1 MTMENAL
8 ESHICADDM
17 SKASSSI
24 TYAVRTPTP
33 ATPPPHDISTDPPS
47 ASYEN
52 DPRPASVNSNPAA
65 TMLDSGDFR
74 SLVAEP
80 TYQTLN
86 GRMTPPPMSYNT
98 GSYATLT
105 PLQPLPPIST
115 VSDKFGHAI
124 APMHGGPGGAAPPPS
139 VATLPVGHGSFAGFM
154 QSTPLAHNG
163 LSPVMDC
170 NGYRSYEKLSAMQVS
185 NYRTSRIA

>member
-1 MTMENAL
+1 MTMENTL
-8 ESHICADDM
+8 ESRQCSDEM
-17 SKASSSI
+17 SKSPSESTYIVQTPPASPPPQQPTTTT
-24 TYAVRTPTP
+24 TYE
-33 ATPPPHDISTDPPS
+33 ATPRSNSPHSDT
-47 ASYEN
+47 E
-52 DPRPASVNSNPAA
+52 

-115 VSDKFGHAI
+115 VSDKLGHAI
-124 APMHGGPGGAAPPPS
+124 APIHGGQGGAAP

-154 QSTPLAHNG
+154 QNTTLGHNG

-170 NGYRSYEKLSAMQVS
+170 NGYRSYEKLSAMQV
-185 NYRTSRIA
+185 R